1 MSEKPDL
8 VLQGGRVID
17 PAQGIDSVMD
27 VAISGGKIAALG
39 SELSG
44 LENIDVSGRLVIPGM
59 IDTHAHVF
67 EHIGGPFGL
76 NADMVGVHS
85 GVTTLVDQGGPSSM
99 TFAGFRHYVV
109 EQSASNVVA
118 FISAYVVGGLEGHFY
133 TDLYGPSGVDVG
145 ATCRVIE
152 GNCDLIKGIKA
163 HAEVGGFARWG
174 VKVIE
179 MAKDISLQSNL
190 PLYIH
195 LGQLWPLPEK
205 GGVEVDPDTVIPTV
219 VDMLTPGDVLAHPF
233 TRHPG
238 GFVDSKGNMHP
249 AITEALAKGIKIDVG
264 HGSHF
269 SFEMAHKVME
279 AGVLPHTLGAD
290 MHGYNT
296 KVPNPEMAKEEDH
309 IFTGDVKFSMTHA
322 MTELVALGMPLVEVV
337 ATATSNAA
345 EMIGMTDEIGT
356 LKLGMVADVSV
367 LADERGK
374 WVLRDNSGDQV
385 VAEQY
390 LRPDFC
396 LRAGKR
402 FDADAIILPQLE
414 AAA

>member
-1 MSEKPDL
+1 
-8 VLQGGRVID
+8 
-17 PAQGIDSVMD
+17 
-27 VAISGGKIAALG
+27 
-39 SELSG
+39 
-44 LENIDVSGRLVIPGM
+44 
-59 IDTHAHVF
+59 
-67 EHIGGPFGL
+67 
-76 NADMVGVHS
+76 
-85 GVTTLVDQGGPSSM
+85 
-99 TFAGFRHYVV
+99 
-109 EQSASNVVA
+109 
-118 FISAYVVGGLEGHFY
+118 
-133 TDLYGPSGVDVG
+133 
-145 ATCRVIE
+145 
-152 GNCDLIKGIKA
+152 
-163 HAEVGGFARWG
+163 
-174 VKVIE
+174 
-179 MAKDISLQSNL
+179 MAKDISRQSEL
-190 PLYIH
+190 PIYIH

-205 GGVEVDPDTVIPTV
+205 GGDEVDPDTVIPSV
-219 VDMLTPGDVLAHPF
+219 VEMLTPGDVLAHPF

-238 GFVDSKGNMHP
+238 GFVDSKGNLHP
-249 AITEALAKGIKIDVG
+249 AISEALANGIKIDVG

-269 SFEMAHKVME
+269 SFEMARKVME

-296 KVPNPEMAKEEDH
+296 KVPEPEMAKKEDH

-322 MTELVALGMPLVEVV
+322 MTELVALGMPLADVV

-345 EMIGMTDEIGT
+345 EMIGMTDEIGA
-356 LKLGMVADVSV
+356 LKPGMVADVSV

-385 VAEQY
+385 VADQY

>member
-1 MSEKPDL
+1 MSDSADL
-8 VLQGGRVID
+8 VLKGGRVID
-17 PAQGIDSVMD
+17 PGQGIDGVMD
-27 VAISGGKIAALG
+27 IAVTDGKVAALG
-39 SELSG
+39 EG
-44 LENIDVSGRLVIPGM
+44 LNGAEVIDVAGRIVIPGM

-99 TFAGFRHYVV
+99 TFAGFRHYIS
-109 EQSASNVVA
+109 EPSATNVVA
-118 FISAYVVGGLEGHFY
+118 FISAYVVGGLEGHYY
-133 TDLYGPSGVDVG
+133 TELYSPDGVDVG

-152 GNCDLIKGIKA
+152 ANRDLVKGIKA
-163 HAEVGGFARWG
+163 HAEIGGFARWG
-174 VKVIE
+174 LTVIE
-179 MAKDISLQSNL
+179 MAKDISRQSKL
-190 PLYIH
+190 PIYIH
-195 LGQLWPLPEK
+195 LGQLWPLPE
-205 GGVEVDPDTVIPTV
+205 GGDVIDPDTVIPDV
-219 VDMLTPGDVLAHPF
+219 VKMLTPGDILAHPF

-238 GFVDSKGNMHP
+238 GFVDTKGNLHP
-249 AITEALAKGIKIDVG
+249 AVAEALANGIKVDVG

-269 SFEMAHKVME
+269 SFDMARKVMD

-296 KVPNPEMAKEEDH
+296 KVPDPNSLKDEDH
-309 IFTGDVKFSMTHA
+309 LFTGDVKFSMTHA
-322 MTELVALGMPLVEVV
+322 MTELVALGMPLPDVV

-345 EMIGMTDEIGT
+345 AMLDMTDQIGT
-356 LKLGMVADVSV
+356 LKPGMVADVSV

-385 VAEQY
+385 VADQY

-396 LRAGKR
+396 LKAGKR
-402 FDADAIILPQLE
+402 LDADAIILPQLE